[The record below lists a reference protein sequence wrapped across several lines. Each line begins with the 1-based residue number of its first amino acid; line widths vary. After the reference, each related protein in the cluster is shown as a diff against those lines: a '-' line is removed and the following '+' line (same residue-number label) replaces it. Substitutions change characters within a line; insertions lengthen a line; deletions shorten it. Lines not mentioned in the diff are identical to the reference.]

1 MSEKKWVFII
11 VLLTGIVLGGLIG
24 KFAEGVPSLWWLNY
38 GNEFGLNKPVS
49 LNLTVLKIEF
59 GVTISI
65 TVSSIIGMI
74 LAIFVY
80 SWLNNKH

>member
-1 MSEKKWVFII
+1 MSEKKWMFII

-24 KFAEGVPSLWWLNY
+24 KLAEGVPSLWWLNY

-80 SWLNNKH
+80 SWLNKKH

>member
-1 MSEKKWVFII
+1 MTEKKWVFII

-24 KFAEGVPSLWWLNY
+24 KLAEGVPSLWWLNY

-74 LAIFVY
+74 LAIFIY
-80 SWLNNKH
+80 SWLNKKH

>member
-24 KFAEGVPSLWWLNY
+24 KLAEGVPSLWWLNY

-49 LNLTVLKIEF
+49 LNLTILKIEF

-80 SWLNNKH
+80 SWLNKKH

>member
-1 MSEKKWVFII
+1 MAEKKWVFII
-11 VLLTGIVLGGLIG
+11 VLVTWIVLGGLIG
-24 KFAEGVPSLWWLNY
+24 KLAEGVPSLWWLNY

-80 SWLNNKH
+80 SWLNKKH

>member
-1 MSEKKWVFII
+1 MTEKKWVFII

-24 KFAEGVPSLWWLNY
+24 KLAEGVPSLWWLNY
-38 GNEFGLNKPVS
+38 GNEFGLNKPIS

-80 SWLNNKH
+80 SWLNKKH

>member
-24 KFAEGVPSLWWLNY
+24 KLAEGVPSLWWLNY

-80 SWLNNKH
+80 SWLNKEH

>member
-1 MSEKKWVFII
+1 MSEKKWMFII

-24 KFAEGVPSLWWLNY
+24 KLAEGVPSLWWLNY

-59 GVTISI
+59 GVAISI

-80 SWLNNKH
+80 SWLNKKH

>member
-1 MSEKKWVFII
+1 MAEKKWVFII

-24 KFAEGVPSLWWLNY
+24 KLAEGVPSLWWLNY

-80 SWLNNKH
+80 SWLNKKH

>member
-24 KFAEGVPSLWWLNY
+24 KLAEGVPSLWWLNY

-59 GVTISI
+59 GVAISI

-80 SWLNNKH
+80 SWLNKKH

>member
-24 KFAEGVPSLWWLNY
+24 KLAEGVPSLWWLNY

-80 SWLNNKH
+80 SWLNKKH

>member
-24 KFAEGVPSLWWLNY
+24 KLAEGVPSLWWLNY

-74 LAIFVY
+74 LAIFMY
-80 SWLNNKH
+80 SWLNKKH

>member
-24 KFAEGVPSLWWLNY
+24 KLAEGVPSLWWLNY

-59 GVTISI
+59 GITISI

-80 SWLNNKH
+80 SWLNKKH

>member
-24 KFAEGVPSLWWLNY
+24 KLAEGVPSLWWLNY

-59 GVTISI
+59 GVTIFI

-80 SWLNNKH
+80 SWLNKKH

>member
-1 MSEKKWVFII
+1 MTEKKWVFII

-24 KFAEGVPSLWWLNY
+24 KLAEGVPSLWWLNY

-80 SWLNNKH
+80 SWLNKKH

>member
-1 MSEKKWVFII
+1 MSEKKWAFII

-24 KFAEGVPSLWWLNY
+24 KLAEGVPSLWWLNY

-80 SWLNNKH
+80 SWLNKKH

>member
-1 MSEKKWVFII
+1 MGVII

-24 KFAEGVPSLWWLNY
+24 KLAEGVPSLWWLNY

-80 SWLNNKH
+80 SWLNKKH

>member
-1 MSEKKWVFII
+1 MFII

-24 KFAEGVPSLWWLNY
+24 KLAEGVPSLWWLNY

-80 SWLNNKH
+80 SWLNKKH

>member
-24 KFAEGVPSLWWLNY
+24 KLSEGVPSLWWLNY

-80 SWLNNKH
+80 SWLNKKH

>member
-24 KFAEGVPSLWWLNY
+24 KLAEGVPSLWWLNY

-59 GVTISI
+59 GVTSSI

-80 SWLNNKH
+80 SWLNKKH

>member
-1 MSEKKWVFII
+1 MFII
-11 VLLTGIVLGGLIG
+11 VLLTWIVLGGLIG
-24 KFAEGVPSLWWLNY
+24 KLAEGVPSLWWLNY

-80 SWLNNKH
+80 SWLNKKH

>member
-1 MSEKKWVFII
+1 MSEGGWVFII

-24 KFAEGVPSLWWLNY
+24 KLAEGVPSLWWLNY

-80 SWLNNKH
+80 SWLNKKH

>member
-1 MSEKKWVFII
+1 MSEKKWMFII

-24 KFAEGVPSLWWLNY
+24 KLAEGVPSLWWLNY

-80 SWLNNKH
+80 SWLNKKY

>member
-24 KFAEGVPSLWWLNY
+24 KLAEGVPSLWWLNY

-80 SWLNNKH
+80 SWFNKKH

>member
-24 KFAEGVPSLWWLNY
+24 KLAEGVPSLWWLNY

-49 LNLTVLKIEF
+49 VNLTVLKIEF

-80 SWLNNKH
+80 SWLNKKH

>member
-1 MSEKKWVFII
+1 MSEKKWGFII

-24 KFAEGVPSLWWLNY
+24 KLAEGVPSLWWLNY

-65 TVSSIIGMI
+65 TISSIIGMI

-80 SWLNNKH
+80 SWLNKKH

>member
-24 KFAEGVPSLWWLNY
+24 KLAEGVPSLWWLNY

-80 SWLNNKH
+80 SWLNTKH